1 MENLQNLAIRV
12 APPVQE
18 GTRMNYNHLYY
29 FHVIA
34 QEGSIAK
41 ASKRLHVSQ
50 PTISEQLKQ
59 LEAYFGVK
67 FFDRKSGT
75 LRLNQQGQ
83 KALDYTQVIFET
95 SARLMEAFESAPEPV
110 KIHLEIGVVTTATR
124 SVATD
129 KLGEIL
135 RDQETVARIRQ
146 GDHQYLLHELVSSGL
161 DILITDTMP
170 TQAHQKGVE
179 SRVMKSQRMILIAG
193 EEFAAKLTEPFP
205 KAAHRQPFINY
216 TSQSLYRWEIDQFF
230 RNNQVEP
237 MISAETDDVY
247 LVLHAVAD
255 GICLGVV
262 PESVL
267 EEYSGKQKLVELGEI
282 PARPELYLI
291 YNRKDPSE
299 QVLNALNVLAEE

>member
-1 MENLQNLAIRV
+1 
-12 APPVQE
+12 
-18 GTRMNYNHLYY
+18 MNYNHLYY
-29 FHVIA
+29 FHIIA

-83 KALDYTQVIFET
+83 KALEYTQVIFET
-95 SARLMEAFESAPEPV
+95 SSRLMEAFEFAPEPV

-129 KLGEIL
+129 RLGQLL
-135 RDQETVARIRQ
+135 RDRETVARIRQ

-161 DILITDTMP
+161 DILITDTLP

-179 SRVMKSQRMILIAG
+179 ARVMKSQKMVLIAG
-193 EEFAAKLTEPFP
+193 EDYAKDLPKEFP
-205 KAAHRQPFINY
+205 KNAHHKPFINY
-216 TSQSLYRWEIDQFF
+216 TPQSLYRWDIDQFF
-230 RNNQVEP
+230 RNHRVEP
-237 MISAETDDVY
+237 QITAETDDVY
-247 LVLHAVAD
+247 IVLHAVAD
-255 GICLGVV
+255 GIGLGVV

-267 EEYSGKQKLVELGEI
+267 AEYRGKQNLIELGEI

-291 YNRKDPSE
+291 YNRKDPAQ
-299 QVLNALNVLAEE
+299 QVLRALDILAEE